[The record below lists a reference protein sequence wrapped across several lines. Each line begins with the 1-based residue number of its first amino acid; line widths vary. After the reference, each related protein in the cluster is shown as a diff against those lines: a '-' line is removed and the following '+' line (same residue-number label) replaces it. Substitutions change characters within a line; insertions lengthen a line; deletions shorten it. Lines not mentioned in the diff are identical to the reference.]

1 MIFKVV
7 GNVLDG
13 FDIDSVEIVNL
24 QDLIRKSEPVVIRE
38 ILEVFFIDE
47 RVLGIVE
54 LSFLVTVVVLIRE

>member
-1 MIFKVV
+1 VIFKVV